1 MMLLPGVRAESSRR
15 SFSER
20 TDRSDFA
27 SRTCSACANL
37 PPRFEAPVRVRC
49 GTLVQATAFILR
61 TVKLPILSFEGNDL
75 IVFETAEEAQ
85 AFVEPSDIQV
95 ADTYDA
101 TGRVLR
107 FETDGRLTS
116 LIETDEVQPDDLRTR
131 LLEVFA
137 ATEVATSQDAL
148 LDELVAE
155 ASRRLLDSRR

>member
-1 MMLLPGVRAESSRR
+1 
-15 SFSER
+15 
-20 TDRSDFA
+20 
-27 SRTCSACANL
+27 
-37 PPRFEAPVRVRC
+37 VRC